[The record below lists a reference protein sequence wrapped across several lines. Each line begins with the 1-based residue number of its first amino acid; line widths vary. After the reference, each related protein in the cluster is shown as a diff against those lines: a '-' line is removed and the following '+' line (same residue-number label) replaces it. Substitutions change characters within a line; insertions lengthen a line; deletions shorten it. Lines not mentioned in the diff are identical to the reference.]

1 MIRSLVFLIS
11 LGLVFISCGGD
22 DEPEPTTSKAKS
34 TLGVVKPGAAEPAG
48 EVAGKE
54 EVEEVEEIG
63 GEPRKEIV
71 WQKDGSKMVLIP
83 AGSFDMGDALN
94 EGEKDEQPIHKVELE
109 DFYMDVHEITV
120 QQWRKFKG
128 GKAMPAWAK
137 NASPGNKHPVIGLK
151 WEDAALYAKA
161 MGKRVPT

>member
-1 MIRSLVFLIS
+1 MESNQTKRRSNVIRLLVFLMS
-11 LGLVFISCGGD
+11 LGLGFIGCGG

-34 TLGVVKPGAAEPAG
+34 TLGVVKPSATEPAG

-54 EVEEVEEIG
+54 EVEEVEEVA

-83 AGSFDMGDALN
+83 AGSFEMGDSLN
-94 EGEKDEQPIHKVELE
+94 EGEKEEQPVHKVEL
-109 DFYMDVHEITV
+109 DAFYMDVHEITI

-128 GKAMPAWAK
+128 GKPMEAWAK
-137 NASPGNKHPVIGLK
+137 AASPGNKHPVIGLK
-151 WEDAALYAKA
+151 W
-161 MGKRVPT
+161 